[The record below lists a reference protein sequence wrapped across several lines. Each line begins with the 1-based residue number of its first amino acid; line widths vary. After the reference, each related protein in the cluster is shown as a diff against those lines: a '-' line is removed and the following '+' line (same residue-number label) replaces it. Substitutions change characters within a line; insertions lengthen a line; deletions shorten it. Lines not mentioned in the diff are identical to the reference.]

1 VIHVLSLFVPAVE
14 FRGVPPPLARETGLT
29 ALSIK
34 ESPQD
39 AVPLR
44 ATKYSPRHRITEF
57 GNQAR
62 APPVA

>member
-1 VIHVLSLFVPAVE
+1 MSFSLSVLEAEL
-14 FRGVPPPLARETGLT
+14 RGVPPPVVRVTGLT

-44 ATKYSPRHRITEF
+44 ATKYSPGTGLPEF
-57 GNQAR
+57 GN
-62 APPVA
+62 